1 MGLVMSVVAV
11 VVLLAAGNEE
21 ARPTTVPAPSAVE
34 VAAGAIEDVA
44 FMAGDWRP
52 VDERRGFHQEVW
64 TAPAGKH
71 VMGMFRW
78 MKPDGT
84 PMVMELLSISEEE
97 GTLVFRM
104 RHMTAKGVA
113 WEEKDKPIEFR
124 LTGKGANRAEFT
136 ATKDAGDLARYVY
149 ELRADGVMAIEV
161 TFAPPTAE
169 QVAAGKKARPPLKF
183 EMKKV

>member
-1 MGLVMSVVAV
+1 MGLAMSVAALVG
-11 VVLLAAGNEE
+11 LLAVGNQEAG
-21 ARPTTVPAPSAVE
+21 PTTMPAAE
-34 VAAGAIEDVA
+34 VGVVSGTIGDVA
-44 FMAGDWRP
+44 FMAGEWRP

-71 VMGMFRW
+71 AMGMFRW

-161 TFAPPTAE
+161 SFVQPTAE